1 MENSTPQADSE
12 RVDRLVDVYRIYN
25 DQVSRLES
33 YIWQT
38 ATLLG
43 IGSAVGLVS
52 LADKYEN
59 TTIYLVKVTMAA
71 VFAINASFVWW
82 RFAKRWWS
90 IQHLKFERMDEIERR
105 IDRQMQFQQSILVSE
120 RDKEAIG
127 HKRHL
132 HEQGSWYE
140 RIWSLCFSIPREVQA
155 AQSHRVRNY
164 EYRGNQPVGRL
175 LLVTNV
181 LLWSLFIIYT
191 AVQVSQL
198 PLVLIILGSLLIIVF
213 CIWRLR

>member
-1 MENSTPQADSE
+1 MEHSTPQAHSE

-59 TTIYLVKVTMAA
+59 TTAYLGKVTMAA
-71 VFAINASFVWW
+71 VFTINASLVWW

-90 IQHLKFERMDEIERR
+90 IQHLKLERIDEIERR
-105 IDRQMQFQQSILVSE
+105 IDRQMEFQQSVLVSE
-120 RDKEAIG
+120 RDVEAMG

-132 HEQGSWYE
+132 REQGACHE
-140 RIWSLCFSIPREVQA
+140 RIR
-155 AQSHRVRNY
+155 
-164 EYRGNQPVGRL
+164 
-175 LLVTNV
+175 
-181 LLWSLFIIYT
+181 SLFF
-191 AVQVSQL
+191 QS
-198 PLVLIILGSLLIIVF
+198 PMKF
-213 CIWRLR
+213 RLRNPIE

>member
-43 IGSAVGLVS
+43 IGSAVGLVL
-52 LADKYEN
+52 LADKYEK
-59 TTIYLVKVTMAA
+59 TPTYLGKVTIAA
-71 VFAINASFVWW
+71 VFAINASLVWW
-82 RFAKRWWS
+82 RFARRWWS

-105 IDRQMQFQQSILVSE
+105 IDRQMQFQQSVLVSE
-120 RDKEAIG
+120 RDVEAM
-127 HKRHL
+127 RHQR
-132 HEQGSWYE
+132 HRREQGSCHE
-140 RIWSLCFSIPREVQA
+140 RIRSLCFSIPREVQA
-155 AQSHRVRNY
+155 ARSDRVGNY
-164 EYRGNQPVGRL
+164 EYRGNQPAGRL

-181 LLWSLFIIYT
+181 LLWSLFILYT
-191 AVQVSQL
+191 AVQVSKL
-198 PLVLIILGSLLIIVF
+198 PLVLVILVIFLIIDF
-213 CIWRLR
+213 CMWRLR